1 MLIWFFFLNSLVNS
15 PLKAFSKIADFL
27 FSKSSLAS
35 SINSLALS
43 NFSKRLSILSTI
55 LCCSF
60 NGGIGNGIVISSM
73 IAGTA
78 RQPELEGK
86 LRTNM
91 FIGVGLVEAVP
102 IIAIASAFMLLA
114 R

>member
-1 MLIWFFFLNSLVNS
+1 
-15 PLKAFSKIADFL
+15 
-27 FSKSSLAS
+27 
-35 SINSLALS
+35 
-43 NFSKRLSILSTI
+43 
-55 LCCSF
+55 
-60 NGGIGNGIVISSM
+60 M

-102 IIAIASAFMLLA
+102 IIAIAIAFMLLA

>member
-1 MLIWFFFLNSLVNS
+1 MDV
-15 PLKAFSKIADFL
+15 A
-27 FSKSSLAS
+27 
-35 SINSLALS
+35 
-43 NFSKRLSILSTI
+43 TI
-55 LCCSF
+55 
-60 NGGIGNGIVISSM
+60 GVGITAAGAAIGAGIGNGIVISSM

-102 IIAIASAFMLLA
+102 IIAIAIAFMLLA